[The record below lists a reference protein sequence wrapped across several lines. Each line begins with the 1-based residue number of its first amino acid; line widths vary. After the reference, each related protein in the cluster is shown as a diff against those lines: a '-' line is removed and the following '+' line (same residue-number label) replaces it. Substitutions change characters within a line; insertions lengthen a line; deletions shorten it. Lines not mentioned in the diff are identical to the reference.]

1 MEIAL
6 AAFLRPFLLLLFV
19 VAIARPVAKLLW
31 RVWPD
36 EPVKRFFYDKHAVK
50 NDPMRAF
57 ALLMLAFAVF
67 WIVPY
72 WIVTSIY
79 S

>member
-1 MEIAL
+1 MNTAL

-19 VAIARPVAKLLW
+19 VVITRPVAKLLW
-31 RVWPD
+31 WIWPD
-36 EPVKRFFYDKHAVK
+36 GPAKRLFYDKYAIK
-50 NDPMRAF
+50 DDPMRAF
-57 ALLMLAFAVF
+57 MLLLLAFAVF

-72 WIVTSIY
+72 WIVTAIY